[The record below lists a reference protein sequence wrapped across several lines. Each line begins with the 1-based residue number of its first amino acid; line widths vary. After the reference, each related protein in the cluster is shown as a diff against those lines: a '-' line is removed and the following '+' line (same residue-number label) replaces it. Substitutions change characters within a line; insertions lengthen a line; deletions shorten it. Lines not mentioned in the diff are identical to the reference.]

1 MRPETPQERRAREL
15 LQQDVEDSPLRGRR
29 IEQRLRNF
37 RPNADSYLA
46 ALGGPLPYMRRLKA
60 IHAETEEHELQLAEA
75 YAELA
80 AETAGDD
87 DAFVRRWQDLAE
99 GWDFGAVNALIE
111 AHNRFYP
118 VESRLPMDPR
128 TGDYVLVNGERY
140 TRTPLDA
147 DWVLARFPAAPAR
160 AVA

>member
-29 IEQRLRNF
+29 LEQRLRNF

-60 IHAETEEHELQLAEA
+60 IHAETEQHELQLAEA
-75 YAELA
+75 YATLA
-80 AETAGDD
+80 EESGDD
-87 DAFVRRWQDLAE
+87 DSFARRWRELAE
-99 GWDFGAVNALIE
+99 SWNFAEVNRLIE
-111 AHNRFYP
+111 AHNRWYP
-118 VESRLPMDPR
+118 VESRLPMDPK
-128 TGDYVLVNGERY
+128 TGDYVLVDGRRY
-140 TRTPLDA
+140 TYLPLDA

>member
-80 AETAGDD
+80 AETAEFGCLS
-87 DAFVRRWQDLAE
+87 RRWGVPMSFHTPWYNSPMTTD
-99 GWDFGAVNALIE
+99 G
-111 AHNRFYP
+111 RK
-118 VESRLPMDPR
+118 SLPR
-128 TGDYVLVNGERY
+128 SV
-140 TRTPLDA
+140 DA
-147 DWVLARFPAAPAR
+147 NH
-160 AVA
+160 